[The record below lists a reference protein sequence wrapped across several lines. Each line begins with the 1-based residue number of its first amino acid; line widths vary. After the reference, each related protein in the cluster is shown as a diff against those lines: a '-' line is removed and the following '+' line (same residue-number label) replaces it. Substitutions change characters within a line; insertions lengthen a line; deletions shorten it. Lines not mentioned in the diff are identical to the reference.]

1 MCLAGAIFWLSS
13 QNMNRIRYFPARFAS
28 RSRARMPALRMP
40 FFILHSSF
48 SIFDFPRTLHCPEMA
63 LTLADHLAR
72 TTTSAPIPA
81 SVPAS
86 VKSSKTEKVFAM
98 AQAAYG
104 DRMHY
109 SGVSY
114 MDHAVGVLR
123 ILLPFEP
130 DEETIAACLLQHVL
144 RLKVMTVSTLEMDF
158 GSAVRTLVSSL
169 HLLSHVT
176 TQGRRSSVDDL
187 RLMLVSMSD
196 DARMLPIILAERTF
210 VLEQCPDLPLA
221 ERKRICRDV
230 LGLFAPVAARLGIHA
245 FKQRLEGLAFP
256 VLYPSDALRIGEQLG
271 ALREKYGNFLPEA
284 AAALQRTIRDQRME
298 ARVEGRDKLSFSV
311 FTKMKA
317 KGVSS
322 IEQIPDLFALRV
334 IVPSVADCYQVLG
347 LIHHLGRPV
356 GNRFKDYIAFP
367 KPNGYQSLHTTMAR
381 FPGIP
386 EGVFVEVQIRTEQM
400 HREAEYGIAAHW
412 SYKEGGIAE
421 RAMERVKIQQAL
433 TSQELLTTDQDEL
446 VDHIY
451 VLTPKGDVVEL
462 PEGATPLDF
471 AFQVHTALGIS
482 FRAARVNGKIVSIED
497 PLENG
502 DVVEILTH
510 SRPRPSAEWL
520 QQLKMSSSKSRLRH
534 YLAETHRDELIA
546 RGREMINAEL
556 KGRGLPPLDPDL
568 KLFRTFS
575 GKQLDLEERENILA
589 KVGQGSDRISAVLSR
604 VNALPKPKMTLVKK
618 ILPRLQRKDA
628 LLEIEGGVQMPMKFA
643 KCCKPQEKKGD
654 AIIGVITRS
663 GDVMVHLQKCKQ
675 LKRGNPERRIGVKW
689 R

>member
-1 MCLAGAIFWLSS
+1 MASSLATRL
-13 QNMNRIRYFPARFAS
+13 AS
-28 RSRARMPALRMP
+28 TVS
-40 FFILHSSF
+40 
-48 SIFDFPRTLHCPEMA
+48 
-63 LTLADHLAR
+63 
-72 TTTSAPIPA
+72 SAPIPA
-81 SVPAS
+81 SVRSTVSERA
-86 VKSSKTEKVFAM
+86 FAM
-98 AQAAYG
+98 AEGIYG
-104 DRMHY
+104 ERMHY

-114 MDHAVGVLR
+114 LDHAVGVLR

-130 DEETIAACLLQHVL
+130 DEETVAACVLQHVL
-144 RLKVMTVSTLEMDF
+144 RLKVMTLSSLETEF
-158 GSAVRTLVSSL
+158 GSAVRSLVSSL

-196 DARMLPIILAERTF
+196 DARVLPVILAERTF
-210 VLEQCPDLPLA
+210 VLEQCPNLPLP

-256 VLYPSDALRIGEQLG
+256 VLYVSDALRIGEQLG
-271 ALREKYGNFLPEA
+271 QIRDRYGSFLPA
-284 AAALQRTIRDQRME
+284 AAAELQETIRDQRIA
-298 ARVEGRDKLSFSV
+298 ARVDGRDKVPFSV
-311 FTKMKA
+311 FVKMRA

-334 IVPSVADCYQVLG
+334 IVDSVQDCYQVLG

-367 KPNGYQSLHTTMAR
+367 KPNGYKSLHTTMAR

-412 SYKEGGIAE
+412 SYKEGGVAE
-421 RAMERVKIQQAL
+421 RAIQRVKIQQAL
-433 TSQELLTTDQDEL
+433 TSQELLTTDEDEL

-451 VLTPKGDVVEL
+451 VLTPRGDVVEL

-471 AFQVHTALGIS
+471 AFQVHTQLGIA

-497 PLENG
+497 ELENG

-510 SRPRPSAEWL
+510 SRPRPSTEWL
-520 QQLKMSSSKSRLRH
+520 QMLKMSSSKSRLRH
-534 YLAETHRDELIA
+534 YLADAHRDELIA
-546 RGREMINAEL
+546 RGRDMINAEL
-556 KGRGLPPLDPDL
+556 KSRGFPALDPDL
-568 KLFRTFS
+568 KLLRVVS
-575 GKQLDLEERENILA
+575 GKELDLAERENILA
-589 KVGQGSDRISAVLSR
+589 KVGQGSDRVSAVLSHID
-604 VNALPKPKMTLVKK
+604 ALPKSRPSPVKR
-618 ILPRLQRKDA
+618 ILPRMQRKDSI
-628 LLEIEGGVQMPMKFA
+628 LEIEGGVQMPMKYA
-643 KCCKPQEKKGD
+643 KCCKPQDKKGE
-654 AIIGVITRS
+654 AIVGVITRS
-663 GDVMVHLQKCKQ
+663 GDVMVHMQKCKQ

>member
-1 MCLAGAIFWLSS
+1 M
-13 QNMNRIRYFPARFAS
+13 AS
-28 RSRARMPALRMP
+28 
-40 FFILHSSF
+40 
-48 SIFDFPRTLHCPEMA
+48 
-63 LTLADHLAR
+63 TLANRLA
-72 TTTSAPIPA
+72 PA
-81 SVPAS
+81 STAS
-86 VKSSKTEKVFAM
+86 IPTSVQSALSQKAFELAESS
-98 AQAAYG
+98 YG
-104 DRMHY
+104 DRMHH

-114 MDHAVGVLR
+114 LDHAVGVLR
-123 ILLPFEP
+123 VLLPFEP
-130 DEETIAACLLQHVL
+130 DEETVAACLLQHGL
-144 RLKVMTVSTLEMDF
+144 RLKTMTVSSLETDF
-158 GSAVRTLVSSL
+158 GSAVRSLVSSL

-196 DARMLPIILAERTF
+196 DARVLPIILAERTF
-210 VLEQCPDLPLA
+210 VLEQCPDLPLP

-245 FKQRLEGLAFP
+245 FKQRLESLAFP

-271 ALREKYGNFLPEA
+271 ALRDRYGNFLPA
-284 AAALQRTIRDQRME
+284 SAKQLQQTIRDQHID
-298 ARVEGRDKLSFSV
+298 ARVDGRDKLSYSV
-311 FTKMKA
+311 FAKMKA

-334 IVPSVADCYQVLG
+334 IVPTVADCYQVLG

-386 EGVFVEVQIRTEQM
+386 EGVFVEVQIRTQEM

-412 SYKEGGIAE
+412 SYKEGGVTD
-421 RAMERVKIQQAL
+421 RAIQRVKIQQAL

-471 AFQVHTALGIS
+471 AFQVHTQLGIA
-482 FRAARVNGKIVSIED
+482 FRAARVNGKIVSID
-497 PLENG
+497 DQLENG
-502 DVVEILTH
+502 DVVEIQTH

-520 QQLKMSSSKSRLRH
+520 TQLKMSSSKSHLRH
-534 YLAETHRDELIA
+534 YLAGAHREELIA
-546 RGREMINAEL
+546 RGRDMINAEL
-556 KGRGLPPLDPDL
+556 KDRGMPPLDPDL
-568 KLFRTFS
+568 KLLKVFA
-575 GKQLDLEERENILA
+575 GKEIGLEERESLLA
-589 KVGQGSDRISAVLSR
+589 KIGQGSDRVSALLSR
-604 VNALPKPKMTLVKK
+604 VDALPKPKTVLPAKK
-618 ILPRLQRKDA
+618 VRPRLQRKDA

-643 KCCKPQEKKGD
+643 KCCKAQEKKGEP
-654 AIIGVITRS
+654 IVGVITRS

>member
-1 MCLAGAIFWLSS
+1 MS
-13 QNMNRIRYFPARFAS
+13 
-28 RSRARMPALRMP
+28 
-40 FFILHSSF
+40 
-48 SIFDFPRTLHCPEMA
+48 
-63 LTLADHLAR
+63 LTLATLLASQ
-72 TTTSAPIPA
+72 TTTAPIPA
-81 SVPAS
+81 SVQTPRTDKIFSA
-86 VKSSKTEKVFAM
+86 VQEL
-98 AQAAYG
+98 YG
-104 DRMHY
+104 ERKHY
-109 SGVSY
+109 SGQTY
-114 MDHAVGVLR
+114 TDHAVGVLR
-123 ILLPFEP
+123 VLLPFEP
-130 DEETIAACLLQHVL
+130 DEDTVVACLLQHVL
-144 RLKVMTVSTLEMDF
+144 RLKVMTVSSLEADF
-158 GSAVRTLVSSL
+158 GTDVRTLVSSL

-176 TQGRRSSVDDL
+176 TQGRRASIDDL
-187 RLMLVSMSD
+187 RLMLVNMSD
-196 DARMLPIILAERTF
+196 DARVLPIILAERAF
-210 VLEQCPDLPLA
+210 LLEQCPNLPLV

-256 VLYPSDALRIGEQLG
+256 VLYPSDALRIGEQMAVIHERYG
-271 ALREKYGNFLPEA
+271 AFLPAAAEQLQNIIREQKIAARVDGREKL
-284 AAALQRTIRDQRME
+284 L
-298 ARVEGRDKLSFSV
+298 FSV
-311 FTKMKA
+311 FAKMKA
-317 KGVSS
+317 KGASS

-334 IVPSVADCYQVLG
+334 LVPTVADCYQVLG

-412 SYKEGGIAE
+412 SYKEGGVTE
-421 RAMERVKIQQAL
+421 RAIQKVKIQQAL

-497 PLENG
+497 ELENG

-510 SRPRPSAEWL
+510 AHPRPSAEWL

-534 YLAETHRDELIA
+534 YLADTHRDELVA
-546 RGREMINAEL
+546 RGREMFNLEL
-556 KGRGLPPLDPDL
+556 RDRKLPPLDPDL
-568 KLFRTFS
+568 KLLRMIN
-575 GKQLDLEERENILA
+575 GKELNHEERESILA
-589 KVGQGSDRISAVLSR
+589 KVGQGSDKVSAILSH
-604 VNALPKPKMTLVKK
+604 VDALPKPKTSFLRK
-618 ILPRLQRKDA
+618 ILPRMQRKDS
-628 LLEIEGGVQMPMKFA
+628 LLEIEGGVQMPLKYA
-643 KCCKPQEKKGD
+643 KCCKPQEKKNEP
-654 AIIGVITRS
+654 IIGVITRT

-675 LKRGNPERRIGVKW
+675 FKRGNPERRIGVKW